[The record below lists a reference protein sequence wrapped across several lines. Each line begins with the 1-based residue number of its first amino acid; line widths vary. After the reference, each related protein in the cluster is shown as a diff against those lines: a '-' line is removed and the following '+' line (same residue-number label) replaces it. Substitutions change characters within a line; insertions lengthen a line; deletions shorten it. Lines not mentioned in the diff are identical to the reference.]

1 MKHGPASEV
10 SVYDRLVW
18 PEGALE
24 ALLASGDRRRE
35 LIAYFGAEEYAQLVP
50 VARRA
55 AATRPDPRRAVLV
68 VPGIMGSQLG
78 IRRAPPLPDD
88 LLWIDPYDFHQGGL
102 LRLALEN
109 DQVES
114 CGPVVHGY
122 LRLKLALTAE
132 GFAVRCFD
140 YDWRRSVAE
149 LGRRLA
155 ARLRAT
161 PDTRWHLVC
170 HSMGGLVAR
179 AALAHAPEHID
190 RIVTL
195 GTPHRGA
202 YAPLQALRGVYGT
215 VRRLAQLDPDHTAEE
230 LAQRVFGGFPS
241 LYDMLP
247 RGAAPDWLNAASW
260 PEDSPAPR
268 PAEVGRAAAFTLPEA
283 RERLHCIA
291 GHGQPTVTAA
301 RVDGTGLR
309 YTLDTRGD
317 GTVPTRSAALDGHG
331 CRYVALP
338 HSELPR
344 SREVAL
350 AVADLL
356 TKGATSRLEPAP
368 IGHPEGAPIAEIT
381 DEALRAMFTR
391 KLDWQAMSAE
401 ERRAWLD
408 SLNSPLPP
416 PASKEP

>member
-1 MKHGPASEV
+1 M
-10 SVYDRLVW
+10 
-18 PEGALE
+18 
-24 ALLASGDRRRE
+24 
-35 LIAYFGAEEYAQLVP
+35 P

-78 IRRAPPLPDD
+78 IPRAPPLPDD

-109 DQVES
+109 DQVVS
-114 CGPVVHGY
+114 CGPVVHSY

-132 GFAVRCFD
+132 GFSVRCFD
-140 YDWRRSVAE
+140 YDWRHGVEE

-155 ARLRAT
+155 TRLRST
-161 PDTRWHLVC
+161 PDARWHLVC

-195 GTPHRGA
+195 GTPHTGA

-215 VRRLAQLDPDHTAEE
+215 VRRLAQLDPHHSAEE

-247 RGAAPDWLNAASW
+247 RGATPDWLHAGSW
-260 PEDSPAPR
+260 PAQSPAPR
-268 PAEVGRAAAFTLPEA
+268 PAELARAATFTLPEA
-283 RERLHCIA
+283 RDRLYCIA
-291 GHGQPTVTAA
+291 GHGQPTVTSA
-301 RVDGTGLR
+301 RVEGAGLR
-309 YTLDTRGD
+309 YTLDMRGD
-317 GTVPTRSAALDGHG
+317 GTVPTRSAALPGHT
-331 CRYVALP
+331 CRYVALA

-344 SREVAL
+344 NRDVAL

-356 TKGATSRLEPAP
+356 NSGTTARLEPVP
-368 IGHPEGAPIAEIT
+368 TSNGAGNAVTEVT
-381 DEALRAMFTR
+381 DDVLRAMFTR

-408 SLNSPLPP
+408 SLNAPVTIPP
-416 PASKEP
+416 TPA

>member
-24 ALLASGDRRRE
+24 SLLASGDRRRE

-55 AATRPDPRRAVLV
+55 AATRPDPRRAVLI

-88 LLWIDPYDFHQGGL
+88 LLWIDPYDFHTGGL
-102 LRLALEN
+102 LKLALEN
-109 DQVES
+109 DRVVS
-114 CGPVVHGY
+114 CGPVVHSY
-122 LRLKLALTAE
+122 LRLKLALAAE

-140 YDWRRSVAE
+140 YDWRQGVEE

-155 ARLRAT
+155 ARLRDA
-161 PDTRWHLVC
+161 PEARWHLVC

-179 AALAHAPEHID
+179 AALAHVPERID

-195 GTPHRGA
+195 GTPHAGA

-215 VRRLAQLDPDHTAEE
+215 VRRLAQLDPDHSAEE

-247 RGAAPDWLNAASW
+247 REASPDWLRSSSW
-260 PEDSPAPR
+260 PAQSPAPR
-268 PAEVGRAAAFTLPEA
+268 PAEVERAAAFTLPEA
-283 RERLHCIA
+283 RDRLYCIA
-291 GHGQPTVTAA
+291 GYGQPTVTSA
-301 RVDGTGLR
+301 RVEGAGLR
-309 YTLDTRGD
+309 YTLDARGD
-317 GTVPTRSAALDGHG
+317 GTVPTDSAALRGHT
-331 CRYVALP
+331 CRYAALA

-344 SREVAL
+344 SRDVAL

-356 TKGATSRLEPAP
+356 DSGTTARLEPAP
-368 IGHPEGAPIAEIT
+368 PGNGSANGNRQETT
-381 DEALRAMFTR
+381 DDALRTLFNT
-391 KLDWQAMSAE
+391 KLDWQAMSPE

-408 SLNSPLPP
+408 SLNAPIPVP
-416 PASKEP
+416 PA